1 LMSTPPSANSI
12 FPTLTNGGGSVT
24 VSIPANK
31 FMFADGSFVNIIGR
45 TDILSTPAQF
55 AISSISCTGD
65 VVSVV
70 AAPTGL
76 VAGNVATITGVTPS
90 SFNGTFVLTSST
102 GGGANLTYQ
111 LDLGSTSGSGGFVQV
126 NGVWYYAIQKRLNAL
141 KLLGPFSGDTAQN
154 RLNANNDG
162 FQIVAVVVVTSSG
175 GQISLSGGGGSP
187 IVGAPT
193 AGAFF

>member
-1 LMSTPPSANSI
+1 
-12 FPTLTNGGGSVT
+12 
-24 VSIPANK
+24 
-31 FMFADGSFVNIIGR
+31 MFADGSFVNIIGR

-76 VAGNVATITGVTPS
+76 IAGNVATITGVTPS
-90 SFNGTFVLTSST
+90 SFNGTFVITSST

-154 RLNANNDG
+154 RLQASNDG
-162 FQIVAVVVVTSSG
+162 FQIVAVVVITSSG